1 MFSPESM
8 RGFQRGLV
16 IALVL
21 AGGTLAA
28 MEVRDRIAYVHEIDA
43 RIAGD
48 LITIGSRVSGWVK
61 EISVEEGQAITVGQT
76 LVRIDDRE
84 SALLLEELEAQM
96 RSAAAERKRLKA
108 ERKLIDDQT
117 RTRYDTLLSKLN
129 AADASVSS
137 LEPQLELAVSELE
150 RAKSLFDKK
159 VIPKQQLDQARATA
173 RKIEGEHRMAVA
185 EFQEARAE
193 LQEARAERERLNV
206 LDGELDM
213 LFHREASLR
222 ARVEQQKLD
231 LADRVIGSPIDGVV
245 DRAFVEAGEFVTQG
259 QRLLLIHDP
268 KHVWIEA
275 NIKETQ
281 IRKLKLGQP
290 VEVHVDAYP
299 DEQFKGKVV
308 SIGHTTTGKFA
319 LLPNPN
325 PSGNFTKITQRLPVR
340 IGVEQKAEK
349 LSPGM
354 MVEVKIDV
362 RER

>member
-1 MFSPESM
+1 MSDLKKM

-16 IALVL
+16 IVLVL
-21 AGGTLAA
+21 AGGIFAA
-28 MEVRDRIAYVHEIDA
+28 VEIRDRIAFVHEIDA

-48 LITIGSRVSGWVK
+48 LITISSRVSGWVK
-61 EISVEEGQAITVGQT
+61 EIEVEEGQGITTGQT
-76 LVRIDDRE
+76 LVRIDDRG
-84 SALLLEELEAQM
+84 SALLLEELEAQL
-96 RSAAAERKRLKA
+96 RSAAAERERLKA

-150 RAKSLFDKK
+150 RATSLFEKR
-159 VIPKQQLDQARATA
+159 VIPKQQLDQVRANK
-173 RKIEGEHRMAVA
+173 RKVDGEHRMAVA
-185 EFQEARAE
+185 EFQEARAQ
-193 LQEARAERERLNV
+193 LQEARAERERLKV
-206 LDGELDM
+206 LDGELNM
-213 LFHREASLR
+213 LFHREASLS
-222 ARVEQQKLD
+222 ARVEQQRLD

-245 DRAFVEAGEFVTQG
+245 DKTFVETGEFVTPG

-268 KHVWIEA
+268 KRVWIEA

-290 VEVHVDAYP
+290 VEIQVDAYP
-299 DEQFKGKVV
+299 GEGFEGKVV
-308 SIGHTTTGKFA
+308 SIGQATTGKFA

-340 IGVEQKAEK
+340 IGVEQRAEM

-362 RER
+362 RDR

>member
-1 MFSPESM
+1 M

-16 IALVL
+16 LALVL
-21 AGGTLAA
+21 AGGIFAA
-28 MEVRDRIAYVHEIDA
+28 IEVRDRIVYVHEIDA

-48 LITIGSRVSGWVK
+48 LITISSRVSGWVK
-61 EISVEEGQAITVGQT
+61 DIAVEEGQNITVGQT

-84 SALLLEELEAQM
+84 SELLLKDLDAQM
-96 RSAAAERKRLKA
+96 RSVAAERERMKA

-117 RTRYDTLLSKLN
+117 RTRYDTLLSKLS

-137 LEPQLELAVSELE
+137 LEPQLELAVSELG
-150 RAKSLFDKK
+150 RASSLFEKR
-159 VIPKQQLDQARATA
+159 VIPKQQLDQARAA
-173 RKIEGEHRMAVA
+173 KRKIDGEHRMAVA
-185 EFQEARAE
+185 EFQEARAQ
-193 LQEARAERERLNV
+193 LQEARAERERLKV
-206 LDGELDM
+206 LDGELNM
-213 LFHREASLR
+213 LFHREASLS
-222 ARVEQQKLD
+222 ARVEQQRLD

-245 DRAFVEAGEFVTQG
+245 DKTFVEAGEFVVPG

-268 KHVWIEA
+268 KRVWIEA

-299 DEQFKGKVV
+299 DERFEGKVV

-340 IGVEQKAEK
+340 IGVEQKAEM
-349 LSPGM
+349 LGPGM

-362 RER
+362 RDR